1 MALLALVL
9 WSGAAQASP
18 AGLAVCEEWRRL
30 NAQAPGPVVVVTAGT
45 VPTRAFRRD
54 CAGMDIPSVAL
65 EYTGPAEGDA
75 RRVMDRTGIACVLHV
90 GMSEM
95 ATIETRA
102 IGACGEEGTAVT
114 RVDPLP
120 EVPPPPPPPSELVT
134 EPLWPSLE
142 DGSEFED
149 QALAPLALRVGAF
162 GGFAIGGVI
171 IAPAGDLRVEG
182 ELRLPE
188 LPLRVGLRTGITGVH
203 SDLGLGS
210 TEAAFLEGTVAVA
223 SKWGGRHFMA
233 ALAVGVA
240 VGETVPDLWMA
251 PGRTLL
257 CCDLSVGPSGA
268 AQIGLLGEGRS
279 SLALGLELRLQPQT
293 ASVVG
298 GTFLTLGGPGVRRQ
312 PSP

>member
-1 MALLALVL
+1 MALLALGL
-9 WSGAAQASP
+9 WSGLAQASP

-162 GGFAIGGVI
+162 GGFAIGGIVLGL
-171 IAPAGDLRVEG
+171 AGDLRAEA
-182 ELRLPE
+182 ELRARK
-188 LPLRVGLRTGITGVH
+188 LPLRGGLRMGLTGV
-203 SDLGLGS
+203 SGAVGEP
-210 TEAAFLEGTVAVA
+210 TAAGYLEGTVTVV
-223 SKWGGRHFMA
+223 SRWGGRHTMGSLSA
-233 ALAVGVA
+233 GVA
-240 VGETVPDLWMA
+240 VGEMVPELWAA
-251 PGRTLL
+251 PIRELP
-257 CCDLSVGPSGA
+257 CCALFAGPTGA
-268 AQIGLLGEGRS
+268 VQLGVVGEGRS

-298 GTFLTLGGPGVRRQ
+298 GTFLTFGGPGVRRQ